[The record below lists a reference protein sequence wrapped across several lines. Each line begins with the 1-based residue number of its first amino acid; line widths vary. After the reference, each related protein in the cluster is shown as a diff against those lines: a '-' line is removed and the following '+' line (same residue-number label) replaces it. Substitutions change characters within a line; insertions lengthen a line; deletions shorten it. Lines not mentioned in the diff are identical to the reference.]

1 MNDLIKATCCVFGL
15 LITTALSAA
24 AHAAVEMEMVAVD
37 GDVLLTSTGTLNLSD
52 TSDFSTAG
60 LKALSAIDAAGQ
72 FSPSAVTG
80 SNIATEVRV
89 ECGGVTGPTTLGSG
103 DTTWKADEGSG
114 KTVGIYGAGES
125 LGAPGDG
132 LCLVVPKGY
141 VSGAKLA
148 GSARFINASL
158 SSLGVTKG
166 TYQWAWG
173 EGATADSLTLHVGA
187 KPPPIVA
194 PIPVP
199 KPVPTLPVW
208 FMLAM
213 AMLLALLGATKA
225 HRWFV

>member
-1 MNDLIKATCCVFGL
+1 MINLKKATRCVFWL
-15 LITTALSAA
+15 LISTALSAA

-37 GDVLLTSTGTLNLSD
+37 GDVLLTGTGTLNLSD

-80 SNIATEVRV
+80 SNIAAEVRV

-114 KTVGIYGAGES
+114 DTIGIYGAGET
-125 LGAPGDG
+125 LGATGDG
-132 LCLVVPKGY
+132 LCLLVPKSY
-141 VSGAKLA
+141 VSGAKLS
-148 GSARFINASL
+148 GSARFVNTSL

-173 EGATADSLTLHVGA
+173 EGATADSITLYVGG
-187 KPPPIVA
+187 KPAPIVA

-199 KPVPTLPVW
+199 KPVPALPVW
-208 FMLAM
+208 YMFAM
-213 AMLLALLGATKA
+213 ALLLALFGARKA
-225 HRWFV
+225 RR

>member
-1 MNDLIKATCCVFGL
+1 MIDLKKATRCVFGL

-24 AHAAVEMEMVAVD
+24 AHAAVEMEMIAVD
-37 GDVLLTSTGTLNLSD
+37 ADVLLTSTGTLNLSD

-80 SNIATEVRV
+80 SNIAVEVRV

-114 KTVGIYGAGES
+114 DTMGIYGAGET
-125 LGAPGDG
+125 LGATGDG
-132 LCLVVPKGY
+132 LCLLVPKGY
-141 VSGAKLA
+141 VSGAKLS
-148 GSARFINASL
+148 GSARFVNTSL

-173 EGATADSLTLHVGA
+173 AGATADSITLYVGG
-187 KPPPIVA
+187 KPA
-194 PIPVP
+194 PIIAP

-213 AMLLALLGATKA
+213 ATMLALLGATKA
-225 HRWFV
+225 HR

>member
-1 MNDLIKATCCVFGL
+1 MIDLKKATRCVFGL

-80 SNIATEVRV
+80 PNIEAEVRV

-114 KTVGIYGAGES
+114 ETMGIYGAGET
-125 LGAPGDG
+125 LGAAGDG
-132 LCLVVPKGY
+132 LCLLVPKGY
-141 VSGAKLA
+141 VSGAKLS
-148 GSARFINASL
+148 GSARFLNASL

-173 EGATADSLTLHVGA
+173 AGATADSITLYIGG
-187 KPPPIVA
+187 KPA
-194 PIPVP
+194 PILAP